1 MTDLNVTGDSLPP
14 PVPVFN
20 CVVYVSRRE
29 GKVRARVANLP
40 DIEHAAGDE
49 RSAIGSVVG
58 TFKQQV
64 SEWTRQGA
72 AIPWI
77 DPPLPADPDEQTRLI
92 PVHL

>member
-1 MTDLNVTGDSLPP
+1 MSELNVTSDSLPP

-20 CVVYVSRRE
+20 CIVYVGRRE

-40 DIEHAAGDE
+40 GIEHSAADE
-49 RSAIGSVVG
+49 RAAIGGVVPE
-58 TFKQQV
+58 FKRQV
-64 SEWTRQGA
+64 GELTASGA

-77 DPPLPADPDEQTRLI
+77 DPPLPPEPDEQTRLI